1 MTHTKEQKETI
12 NLFLTKLQLLL
23 NEHKIQLDVPVK
35 LSSLSH
41 GYIGS
46 LEHNY
51 NDLYIVDED
60 TFLELYST
68 VDEGNDD

>member
-1 MTHTKEQKETI
+1 MTHTKEQKENI
-12 NLFLTKLQLLL
+12 LLFLTNLQLLL
-23 NEHKIQLDVPVK
+23 DEHKIRLDVPVK
-35 LSSLSH
+35 LTSLSH

-68 VDEGNDD
+68 VNEGKND